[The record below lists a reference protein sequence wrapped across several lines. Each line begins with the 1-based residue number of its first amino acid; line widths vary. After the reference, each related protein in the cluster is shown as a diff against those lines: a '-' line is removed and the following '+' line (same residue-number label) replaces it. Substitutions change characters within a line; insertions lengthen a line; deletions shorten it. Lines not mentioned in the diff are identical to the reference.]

1 VPHRCAAYGSIM
13 HRVQGPLTFHCITV
27 ETVAASM
34 RSVARAPLWLMLSWE
49 ACMHSRPGH
58 LERECVSSVRGNGT
72 HTALV
77 HTRHWYAQGNGAHG
91 IGTHKAMVHTAMVHT
106 RHWYTQGIGTH
117 KAVVHTREW
126 YTRQWYTR

>member
-1 VPHRCAAYGSIM
+1 M

-77 HTRHWYAQGNGAHG
+77 HTRHWYTQGSGAHKG
-91 IGTHKAMVHTAMVHT
+91 MVHTAMVHT
-106 RHWYTQGIGTH
+106 
-117 KAVVHTREW
+117 VMVHTSLTMKLIKRVYGSCTNILCGMIEDNVHANILFEN
-126 YTRQWYTR
+126 Y